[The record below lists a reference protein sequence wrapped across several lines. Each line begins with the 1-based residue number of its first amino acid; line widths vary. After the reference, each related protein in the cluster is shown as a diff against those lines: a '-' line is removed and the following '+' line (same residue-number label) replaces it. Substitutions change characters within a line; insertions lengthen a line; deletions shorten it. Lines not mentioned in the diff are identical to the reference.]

1 MIRNLKTLML
11 AAMAVMVF
19 GVVAAS
25 SAHAAEEKFHCSV
38 APCTVT
44 LKPDGTGTNTHHVFI
59 IKNSL
64 GESASFTCKALDGEG
79 TSAAAANTELT
90 IKALNYTE
98 CNGNGQP
105 VVVRMNECDYKFTSA
120 GGSSVAGA
128 QIHIECPTAKHIE
141 IEVTGLGCR
150 YEVTPQTVTGAHYT
164 SINSKVETTVGASV
178 PTITTEG
185 PFPAEKESC
194 LIKKSP
200 PLTSSYTTGNT
211 IVTGETD
218 PGGVMA
224 SAWWE

>member
-1 MIRNLKTLML
+1 MIRNLKVLML
-11 AAMAVMVF
+11 AAMAVTAV
-19 GVVAAS
+19 GAVAAS
-25 SAHAAEEKFHCSV
+25 SAHALEEKFHCSV

-59 IKNSL
+59 VKNKL

-79 TSAAAANTELT
+79 TSTTATNTELT

-105 VVVRMNECDYKFTSA
+105 VAVRMNECDYKFTSV
-120 GGSSVAGA
+120 GGGTAAGA
-128 QIHIECPTAKHIE
+128 EIHIECPTAKHIE

-150 YEVTPQTVTGAHYT
+150 FEVTPQTVTGAHYT
-164 SINSKVETTVGASV
+164 SINSKTEITTGAKV
-178 PTITTEG
+178 PGIVTEG
-185 PFPAEKESC
+185 PFPAGPC
-194 LIKKSP
+194 LIKNEP
-200 PLTSSYTTGNT
+200 PFSSEYTTGNT

-218 PGGVMA
+218 PTNLMA